1 MKSLFVLLACAATM
15 TWWPDRFP
23 AASADADPASAEAVL
38 DAVNAL
44 RAAGCK
50 CPDGKRYG
58 PAPALRINEQLTK
71 AAQSHAD
78 DMFRR
83 KYFSH
88 QGRDGSDVSDRVR
101 RAGYQ
106 WAMVGEN
113 IAKGYP
119 TPEAVVRAWRTSA
132 DHCSNLMEPEF
143 RDMGL
148 GQAGPYWVQNLGAT
162 ER

>member
-1 MKSLFVLLACAATM
+1 MKSLLVLLACTAAM
-15 TWWPDRFP
+15 TWWPNHFSTP
-23 AASADADPASAEAVL
+23 SAGADPVSDQAVL
-38 DAVNAL
+38 EAVNAL
-44 RAAGCK
+44 RATGCK
-50 CPDGKRYG
+50 CPNGKRYG
-58 PAPALRINEQLTK
+58 PAPALRLEERLAT
-71 AAQSHAD
+71 AAQAHAD

-88 QGRDGSDVSDRVR
+88 LGRDGSEVSDRVR
-101 RAGYQ
+101 RAGYE
-106 WAMVGEN
+106 WVIVGEN

-119 TPEAVVRAWRTSA
+119 SAEAVVRAWRTSA
-132 DHCSNLMEPEF
+132 DHCSNLMEPGF

>member
-1 MKSLFVLLACAATM
+1 MKILFALLTCMAAL
-15 TWWPDRFP
+15 TWWPDNSP
-23 AASADADPASAEAVL
+23 ISDNGASAEAVL
-38 DAVNAL
+38 DQVNAL

-50 CPDGKRYG
+50 CPNGKRYG
-58 PAPALRINEQLTK
+58 PAPALRLNNKLGR
-71 AAQSHAD
+71 AAQAHAD

-88 QGRDGSDVSDRVR
+88 RSRDGSEVAERVR
-101 RAGYQ
+101 RAGYE
-106 WAMVGEN
+106 WVMIGEN
-113 IAKGYP
+113 IAMGYP
-119 TPEAVVRAWRTSA
+119 TAEAVVRAWRTSA

-148 GQAGPYWVQNLGAT
+148 GQAGPYWVQNLGAQ